1 MGDAAAYDGNGSG
14 VGLPHDFSD
23 INASFESDDNDFH
36 FHGHRPYS
44 IITPTAAS
52 ADETSVNTDGGNAPD
67 VGVNKMEMS
76 EAVYDVAWSGAA
88 DAWIYLS
95 LGCDGTVV
103 LNHLPSEEK

>member
-23 INASFESDDNDFH
+23 INASFESDDND

>member
-1 MGDAAAYDGNGSG
+1 LGDAAAYDGNGSG

-23 INASFESDDNDFH
+23 INASFESDDNDV
-36 FHGHRPYS
+36 HGHRPYS